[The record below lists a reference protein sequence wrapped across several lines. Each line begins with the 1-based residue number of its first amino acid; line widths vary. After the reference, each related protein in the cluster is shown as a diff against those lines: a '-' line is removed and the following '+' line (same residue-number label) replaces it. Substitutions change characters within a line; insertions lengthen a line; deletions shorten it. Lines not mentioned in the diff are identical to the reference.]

1 VVIGIAWEKTEIM
14 KHDEKN
20 KMRIDPTPFMSAIM
34 KIYETASLPLL
45 LPFTGFAWFYRSHG
59 QRWVDSNV
67 C

>member
-34 KIYETASLPLL
+34 KIYETASL
-45 LPFTGFAWFYRSHG
+45 LPFTGFIVATDKG
-59 QRWVDSNV
+59 G
-67 C
+67 

>member
-34 KIYETASLPLL
+34 KIYETASLLL
-45 LPFTGFAWFYRSHG
+45 TTLHWFCLVLS
-59 QRWVDSNV
+59 
-67 C
+67 